1 MSNINE
7 FLFIGAVLMFS
18 GILLGASS
26 SRFGIP
32 FLLVFLFI
40 GMLAGVDGIGKI
52 SFENYSLSF
61 LIGSLALA
69 VILLD
74 GGLRTQY
81 STFTVALKPS
91 LTLAT
96 FGVLVTAGAVGAFA
110 MWMLDLDWRLGLLLG
125 TIVGSTDAAA
135 VFSLLRSSG
144 TRLNARVANTL
155 EIESGIND
163 PMAIFLTI
171 TLVEMLTEDKTLSPA
186 ALLLQLLQQFGIGA
200 FIGIA
205 CGFGLSILYKRVQVG
220 DGLQALLLCS
230 SGVTVFAL
238 TNIAGGSGFLAVYL
252 VGLVVG
258 NYRRGVSENVLKAM
272 DGFAWLGQSSM
283 FLLLGLLVTP
293 NEMKEL
299 AIPALAI
306 SLFLMFV
313 ARPLA
318 VVLCLLPFR
327 FTAKELAFISWVG
340 LRGAVPIIMAIY
352 PYLTG
357 VANAAFVFNV
367 TFMVVL
373 TSLVLQGTSIPITA
387 KWFRVALPGR
397 ADPLFRAQ
405 IRGGGDTQLELVQF
419 KVQEN
424 VAVVGLHPRNFTLP
438 EHCRIVDILRQGR
451 HISPEELD
459 AIQTRDLVTLI
470 ATDEAIDQLS
480 DFFHPQPQTLH
491 KKLAQSGYGDFVL
504 DGQASLEDVVS
515 LYGSAAPDESLHEI
529 TLDAAIRKQ
538 LRRHVVEGDSV
549 LLHGLQL
556 TVQSAERGLAKKV
569 GVKLWSE

>member
-7 FLFIGAVLMFS
+7 FLLIGATLMFA

-52 SFENYSLSF
+52 NFENYSLSF
-61 LIGSLALA
+61 MIGSLALA

-96 FGVLVTAGAVGAFA
+96 FGVLLTAGAVGAFA

-171 TLVEMLTEDKTLSPA
+171 ALVEMLTEDQGLSPL
-186 ALLLQLLQQFGIGA
+186 ALMLQLVQQFGIGA
-200 FIGIA
+200 ATGIVS
-205 CGFGLSILYKRVQVG
+205 GFALGMLYKRVHVG

-230 SGVTVFAL
+230 SGVTVFAV

-258 NYRRGVSENVLKAM
+258 NYRRGIGENVLRAM

-293 NEMKEL
+293 HQMQEL

-313 ARPLA
+313 ARPFA

-327 FTAKELAFISWVG
+327 FRPKEVVFISWVG

-352 PYLTG
+352 PYLAG
-357 VANAAFVFNV
+357 VGNAAFVFNV

-373 TSLVLQGTSIPITA
+373 TSLILQGTSIPITA
-387 KWFRVALPGR
+387 KWFRVALPSR
-397 ADPLFRAQ
+397 ADPLYRAQ
-405 IRGGGDTQLELVQF
+405 IKGGKDKQLELVQF
-419 KVQEN
+419 RVLEN
-424 VAVVGLHPRNFTLP
+424 TVLVGRHPKDIALP
-438 EHCRIVDILRQGR
+438 EQCRIVDIIRQGQQLQ
-451 HISPEELD
+451 PEEID
-459 AIQTRDLVTLI
+459 AIQARDIVTLI
-470 ATDEAIDQLS
+470 ATEEAIERLS
-480 DFFHPQPQTLH
+480 DLFHPHTQH
-491 KKLAQSGYGDFVL
+491 KKLAQSDYGDFVL
-504 DGQASLEDVVS
+504 DGKASLNDVVL
-515 LYGSAAPDESLHEI
+515 LYGGALGNESLPDL
-529 TLDAAIRKQ
+529 TLDEAIRKK
-538 LRRHVVEGDSV
+538 LRRHAVEGDSV
-549 LLHGLQL
+549 VLHGLQF
-556 TVQSAERGLAKKV
+556 TVQDVERGLATKV
-569 GVKLWSE
+569 GLKLWSE

>member
-7 FLFIGAVLMFS
+7 FLFIGAMLMFA

-40 GMLAGVDGIGKI
+40 GMLAGEDGIGKI
-52 SFENYSLSF
+52 QFENYSLGF

-91 LTLAT
+91 LSLAT
-96 FGVLVTAGAVGAFA
+96 FGVLLTAGAVGAFA

-171 TLVEMLTEDKTLSPA
+171 ALVEMLTEDKTLSPV

-200 FIGIA
+200 LIGIG
-205 CGFGLSILYKRVQVG
+205 CGFGLSALYKRVQVG

-230 SGVTVFAL
+230 SGVTVFAAA
-238 TNIAGGSGFLAVYL
+238 NIVGGSGFLAVYL

-258 NYRRGVSENVLKAM
+258 NYRRRVSENVLRAM

-293 NEMKEL
+293 HEMKEL
-299 AIPALAI
+299 VLPALAI
-306 SLFLMFV
+306 ALFLMFV

-327 FTAKELAFISWVG
+327 FRKRELAFISWVG

-352 PYLTG
+352 PYLAG
-357 VANAAFVFNV
+357 VGNAAFVFNV

-397 ADPLFRAQ
+397 AEPLFRAQ
-405 IRGGGDTQLELVQF
+405 IKGGKDTQLELVQF
-419 KVQEN
+419 KVPEN
-424 VAVVGLHPRNFTLP
+424 SAVVGLHPLNFTLP
-438 EHCRIVDILRQGR
+438 AQCRIVDILRQGR
-451 HISPEELD
+451 HLSPEKAD
-459 AIQTRDLVTLI
+459 AVQARDIVTLI
-470 ATDEAIDQLS
+470 ASDEAIDQLA
-480 DFFHPQPQTLH
+480 DFFHRQTQK
-491 KKLAQSGYGDFVL
+491 KKLAQSLYGDFVL
-504 DGQASLEDVVS
+504 EGRASLKDVVS
-515 LYGSAAPDESLHEI
+515 LYGSLAPDASLPEI
-529 TLDAAIRKQ
+529 TLDEAIRKS
-538 LRRHVVEGDSV
+538 LRRHAVEGDEV
-549 LLHGLQL
+549 LLHGLQF
-556 TVQSAERGLAKKV
+556 TVQSVDRGLVTKA
-569 GVKLWSE
+569 GLKLWSE